1 MSSARI
7 VMVLGLAVAVVGCS
21 TPMTTREK
29 GAVAGGAIG
38 AGTGA
43 IIGSQTGHPGTGAII
58 GAGIG
63 AVSGAIIG
71 DAIQGAEQK
80 QAAPPVVMTPAPA
93 PVVVAPP
100 PPPPPVVVA
109 APPVVIQSPPQ
120 LVVVPGTPV
129 YYAPGLNVNFFY
141 YGGQYYTLH
150 NNAWFVATVYN
161 GPWTFLAAEYV
172 PQPVLAV
179 PVQYYKVPPGHW
191 KKHGPPPW
199 AGPKKWKADD

>member
-1 MSSARI
+1 MPFARI
-7 VMVLGLAVAVVGCS
+7 MLVLGLAVAVAGCS

-43 IIGSQTGHPGTGAII
+43 IIGSQTGHAGAGALI

-63 AVSGAIIG
+63 AVSGALIG

-80 QAAPPVVMTPAPA
+80 QAAPAAVTPVPA
-93 PVVVAPP
+93 PVVMV
-100 PPPPPVVVA
+100 PPPPVVVA
-109 APPVVIQSPPQ
+109 APPQ

-129 YYAPGLNVNFFY
+129 YYAPGLSVNYFS
-141 YGGQYYTLH
+141 YGSRYYTHH
-150 NNAWFVATVYN
+150 NGSWFVAGVYN
-161 GPWTFLAAEYV
+161 GPWTFIAVERV

-179 PVQYYKVPPGHW
+179 PVTYYKVPPGHL
-191 KKHGPPPW
+191 KKEGY
-199 AGPKKWKADD
+199 GKGRKNKKWKDDDD

>member
-1 MSSARI
+1 M
-7 VMVLGLAVAVVGCS
+7 MVLGVTVAVVGCS

-43 IIGSQTGHPGTGAII
+43 IIGSQTGHPGTGALI

-63 AVSGAIIG
+63 ALSGAIIG

-80 QAAPPVVMTPAPA
+80 QAAPAPAPPPAAPPAAVIPAPA
-93 PVVVAPP
+93 PGVVAPP
-100 PPPPPVVVA
+100 PPPPIVVSA
-109 APPVVIQSPPQ
+109 PPQ

-129 YYAPGLNVNFFY
+129 YYAPGLNANFFY
-141 YGGQYYTLH
+141 YGGRYYAFD
-150 NNAWFVATVYN
+150 NDAWFVASAYN
-161 GPWTFLAAEYV
+161 GPWAFIAAQYV

-199 AGPKKWKADD
+199 AGPKKWKDDD